1 MSDLN
6 EVWNGTTEQNSERW
20 KEAIDSNMALKASL
34 SDLNARLSEQQR
46 LIDSWKQEVEKLT
59 LDNHILREEL
69 ARERAPK
76 QDIR

>member
-1 MSDLN
+1 MSEANTTNWTNPSADWAGATELN
-6 EVWNGTTEQNSERW
+6 AT
-20 KEAIDSNMALKASL
+20 LKQFADSL
-34 SDLNARLSEQQR
+34 STRINEQDT
-46 LIDSWKQEVEKLT
+46 LIKKWKDEVEKLT